1 MKNKIIIVLVLVL
14 VGVAAYLWLSPNDD
28 AAYREEMRDFG
39 VKNIEAIDE
48 IIISEKGHDSIVLT
62 KNGESWKVNGKFM
75 ARPDLMS
82 TLLSTI
88 NKVKVKNR
96 IPKEG
101 IKQLSSLMAVH
112 HKWVQI
118 YANDELVK
126 SYWVGGK
133 TMDSR
138 GTYMLMLNEEGE
150 VSTTPFVTH
159 IEGFEGYLTERY
171 ASDEDLWRDTHLF
184 YFPEMGIKTIMVEYP
199 QNKAQSFKVEIDEN
213 KIELFPL
220 YSDVAAPKVN
230 MAALKT
236 YLLNYKE
243 VAAESFVTKNNLSKR
258 DSLLK
263 TTPEFVITVIDTKN
277 NKNTVK
283 GYKRK
288 TQPGE
293 VNYLGQHTE
302 YDVDRLFGITSNDKE
317 LCILQYYI
325 FDRLTKNLSDFTSF

>member
-1 MKNKIIIVLVLVL
+1 MKNKIIFILVVVLL
-14 VGVAAYLWLSPNDD
+14 GAAAYLWLKPNDD
-28 AAYREEMRDFG
+28 AAFREEMRDFG
-39 VKNIEAIDE
+39 VKNIDAIDE
-48 IIISEKGHDSIVLT
+48 IIISEKGHDSIILT
-62 KNGESWKVNGKFM
+62 KQGESWKVNGKFM
-75 ARPDLMS
+75 ARPDLMA

-101 IKQLSSLMAVH
+101 IKQLTSLLAVH
-112 HKWVQI
+112 HKSVQI
-118 YANDELVK
+118 YANDELIK

-138 GTYMLMLNEEGE
+138 GTYMLMHNEDGDT
-150 VSTTPFVTH
+150 SNIPFVTH

-171 ASDEDLWRDTHLF
+171 VSQEDLWRDAHLF
-184 YFPEMGIKTIMVEYP
+184 YFPEMGISTIMVEYP
-199 QNKAQSFKVEIDEN
+199 ENKAQSFKIQIDEKN
-213 KIELFPL
+213 IELFPL
-220 YSDVAAPKVN
+220 NSDVAAPKVN

-243 VAAESFVTKNNLSKR
+243 VGAESFITKNNITKR

-263 TTPEFVITVIDTKN
+263 TSPLFVITVIDNKN
-277 NKNTVK
+277 NKNVIK
-283 GYKRK
+283 GYRRK
-288 TQPGE
+288 TLPGE

-325 FDRLTKNLSDFTSF
+325 FDRLTKNLSDFTNF